1 MIEILQIFWSTDI
14 ELRVIILAIPIIF
27 GYFFWQENKRK
38 KEQQSYWKNFD
49 DINKERNRRDR

>member
-14 ELRVIILAIPIIF
+14 EVRVIILAIPIIF